1 MVARWEHPP
10 PHIITTQQ
18 LGARSP
24 SSQKNMKKLLHI
36 LLIAALFASCHQ
48 DEPINPTPEE
58 CPIQFG
64 DVQTRA
70 AVEDADDIDSFGVWA
85 WINTGSEGEEGE
97 SNFIP
102 LLDAEKVTRVTGGW
116 DYVNTRYWVPE
127 RVFRFVGI
135 YPFGAGTFTDGKIT
149 TDQITQGGVVYDRVM
164 IDFVTPETA
173 DNDLLFAT
181 TVMPTKTPGVDY
193 TNDGVDNPYNYPT
206 AVDMNFQHALSK
218 VTINVT
224 PHETNVNDHFKIVS
238 AKMTNITRNGTFG
251 VASTGAALWIPS
263 TGKMNFTRDYGEG
276 KLLENEYGVDI
287 TEPVFDSKLL
297 VPQSNLNNISLSI
310 EYLYCHSTADSSLD
324 ASWQEKGG
332 SLTFPAGE
340 WVMGRSYVYTIVLT
354 ESNIIYIR
362 TLDVDV
368 PSWGEDG
375 SGATIIIK

>member
-1 MVARWEHPP
+1 
-10 PHIITTQQ
+10 
-18 LGARSP
+18 
-24 SSQKNMKKLLHI
+24 MKKLLHI

-64 DVQTRA
+64 NVQTRA
-70 AVEDADDIDSFGVWA
+70 AVENADDIDSFGVWA
-85 WINTGSEGEEGE
+85 WVNLGDEGEAAAAD
-97 SNFIP
+97 FIS
-102 LLDAEKVTRVTGGW
+102 LLDAEAVSRVGSTNDW
-116 DYVNTRYWVPE
+116 TYTNTRYWVPE

-218 VTINVT
+218 VTINVE
-224 PHETNVNDHFKIVS
+224 PHETNVNDYFKIVS

-276 KLLENEYGVDI
+276 KLLQNDEGVDI

-310 EYLYCHSTADSSLD
+310 EYLYCHSTADPSLD
-324 ASWQEKGG
+324 ASWQEKSG

-354 ESNIIYIR
+354 ETNIIYIR